1 MSAKKTTSVMEES
14 QSEQNAVSEVLGNKS
29 FHFHKHLVIAYCDE
43 ESLRELMATPSSFGI
58 GFSFREAAVAVIPS
72 GSSRD
77 IDSTN
82 ISKNIRK
89 KPAFRRDDDHRGSQ
103 SRGQRLRQLFG
114 LTDTRRIVC
123 ATLQNAVIAGVL
135 MFYSR
140 SVVGALIRA
149 CAGA

>member
-1 MSAKKTTSVMEES
+1 MSAKKTAVVMEES

-43 ESLRELMATPSSFGI
+43 ESLRELIATPSSFGI

-72 GSSRD
+72 GSSSVAESESNTTRE
-77 IDSTN
+77 
-82 ISKNIRK
+82 
-89 KPAFRRDDDHRGSQ
+89 KPALRREDNRCGPQ
-103 SRGQRLRQLFG
+103 SPGQRLRQLFG
-114 LTDTRRIVC
+114 VTDTRRIVC
-123 ATLQNAVIAGVL
+123 ATLQNAAVAGVL

-140 SVVGALIRA
+140 SALGALIRA

>member
-58 GFSFREAAVAVIPS
+58 GFSFREAAVAVIPN
-72 GSSRD
+72 SSS
-77 IDSTN
+77 IVAESE
-82 ISKNIRK
+82 SKSNTFRE
-89 KPAFRRDDDHRGSQ
+89 KPPFRCDDDHRGPQ
-103 SRGQRLRQLFG
+103 SPGQRLRQLLG